1 MEDSYPVIIV
11 GAGFA
16 GVAAAKELG
25 RKGVRVLL
33 IDANNYHQFQPL
45 LYQVATSQI
54 GVSAIARPLRSVFR
68 RYKTVKVVTSKVESV
83 SAAERVVRTA
93 DGRSVRAEI
102 LVIAVGAVPNFF
114 NTPGAEEHAFPLY
127 SVTDATRLGTGLT
140 RLLDQADRNSDGS
153 VDVVVVGGGPTGV
166 ETAGAMAENVKYVV
180 SKYFSPALA
189 ARCRVHLVD
198 MVPSVLNMFSKKSQS
213 YATDH
218 LKKVGVQL
226 HMGVGVTEVRQ
237 DGVTLADGSSVPG
250 QIVVWAGG
258 LKAGD
263 LIAGSGLAQGRG
275 GRIDVRPDLTA
286 PDAEG
291 VYVIGDAANI
301 TDSTGAKLPQLGSVA
316 QQAGKWAAKNILAEL
331 SGGSRTPFRYVDKG
345 YMAMVGRGAAVAELG
360 RKRLQLQGILA
371 FLSWLL
377 VHLALLSGLQQKI
390 RALFS
395 WLNGYLL
402 HSPAQVVVSGPMEK
416 ESTEQDPPGAL
427 PSQES

>member
-1 MEDSYPVIIV
+1 MEDSYQVIIV

-25 RKGVRVLL
+25 RKGVKVLL
-33 IDANNYHQFQPL
+33 IDSNNYHQFQPL

-54 GVSAIARPLRSVFR
+54 GVSAIARPLRAVFR
-68 RYKTVKVVTSKVESV
+68 RYKTVKVLTAKVESV
-83 SAAERVVRTA
+83 SAAERTVITS
-93 DGRSVRAEI
+93 DGRTLRAGI

-114 NTPGAEEHAFPLY
+114 NTPGAEELAFPLY

-140 RLLDQADRNSDGS
+140 RLLDQADRNPDGS

-180 SKYFSPALA
+180 SKYFSPELA

-218 LKKVGVQL
+218 LKKVGVHL
-226 HMGVGVTEVRQ
+226 HMGVGVTEVRA

-275 GRIDVRPDLTA
+275 GRIDVNTDLTA
-286 PDAEG
+286 PDAKS
-291 VYVIGDAANI
+291 VYVIGDCANI

-316 QQAGKWAAKNILAEL
+316 QQAGKWAAKNILADL
-331 SGGSRTPFRYVDKG
+331 GGGSRAPFHYVDKG

-360 RKRLQLQGILA
+360 RKRIQLQGILA

-402 HSPAQVVVSGPMEK
+402 HSPAQVVVSGPIEK
-416 ESTEQDPPGAL
+416 EPAEQDPPGTL
-427 PSQES
+427 PSKES